1 MANVF
6 TALVAGLSGR
16 KALLP
21 PDLGGAWTTLYDSTP
36 GGFQMNL
43 SPLSQDSLLAYHAVF
58 ACITLIAN
66 DISKLPFKL
75 MARPPGGIWQE
86 TENPAYSPVLRR
98 PNAYQNPIQFRSSW
112 QISRLTRGNTYA
124 LKERDNRGVVVRL
137 HVLDPDKVEPLVSED
152 GEVYYRLRRDNM
164 PGIEQEVIVP
174 AREIIHDRMNCLF
187 HPLVGISPLYACNLA
202 ATQGLAIQTN
212 QSKFFA
218 NNATPAGI
226 LTAPGEIKAAQA
238 AEMRTRWHENYGGDN
253 YGKVA
258 ILGYD
263 MKFQQIAVK
272 ALDAQLVEQL
282 KLTAEIVCSV
292 FHVPMWMIDL
302 APTPALSNEDRYIG
316 YYSRALQEPIESME
330 ACLDE
335 GLGMDGRTMGIELD
349 THALMRMDTATRY
362 KAWSDA
368 IGGGWMAPNEARANE
383 QLAPVDGG
391 ATPYLQQQNYSLGA
405 LAERDKTNPLA
416 APPPAPAPAAPAA
429 PPPELPDEEAEVDRA
444 LARLFQKSPETIHV
458 CA

>member
-1 MANVF
+1 MANVL
-6 TALVAGLSGR
+6 TRLVDRITGR

-21 PDLGGAWTTLYDSTP
+21 PDQGGAWTTLYDSTP

-43 SPLSQDSLLAYHAVF
+43 SPLSQDGLLAYHAVF
-58 ACITLIAN
+58 SCITLIAN

-75 MARPPGGIWQE
+75 MQRPPGGIWQE
-86 TENPAYSPVLRR
+86 TESGAYSPVLRR

-124 LKERDNRGVVVRL
+124 LKERDNRGVVTRL

-152 GEVYYRLRRDNM
+152 GEVFYRLRRDNM
-164 PGIEQEVIVP
+164 PGIEQDVIVP
-174 AREIIHDRMNCLF
+174 AREMIHDRMNCLF

-202 ATQGLAIQTN
+202 ATQGLAIQN
-212 QSKFFA
+212 SQSKFFA
-218 NNATPAGI
+218 NNATPSGI
-226 LTAPGEIKAAQA
+226 LTAPGEIKTDQA
-238 AEMRTRWHENYGGDN
+238 ATIRTRWHENYGGDN
-253 YGKVA
+253 FGKVA
-258 ILGYD
+258 VLGYD
-263 MKFQQIAVK
+263 MKFTPIAVK

-302 APTPALSNEDRYIG
+302 APMPANSNEDRYIG

-335 GLGMDGRTMGIELD
+335 GLGLDGRTIGIELD

-383 QLAPVDGG
+383 QLAPVTGG
-391 ATPYLQQQNYSLGA
+391 DTCYLQQQNYSLAA
-405 LAERDKTNPLA
+405 LDERDKTSPLA
-416 APPPAPAPAAPAA
+416 APPPAPPA
-429 PPPELPDEEAEVDRA
+429 PPADPTPDEPDEDEEVDRA
-444 LARLFQKSPETIHV
+444 LARLYQKSPETLHV